1 MNREYLKKEIKEA
14 LERSLIFYPFTD
26 EKIDKLTDLL
36 VKHQSEIMTAMQ
48 NISNNDAQDKWRKR
62 FFEYAVM
69 CADSIETFGYIDDSL
84 IEYVLEE
91 MS

>member
-1 MNREYLKKEIKEA
+1 MNREDIKKEIKEA
-14 LERSLIFYPFTD
+14 LERTLVFYPFTD

-36 VKHQSEIMTAMQ
+36 VAHQAEIMTAMQ
-48 NISNNDAQDKWRKR
+48 NNDAQDKWRKR

-69 CADSIETFGYIDDSL
+69 SADSIESLAYIDDFL
-84 IEYVLEE
+84 VEYVLEE

>member
-1 MNREYLKKEIKEA
+1 MNREDIQKEIKEA
-14 LERSLIFYPFTD
+14 LERSLVFYPFTD

-36 VKHQSEIMTAMQ
+36 VAHQAEIMTAMQ
-48 NISNNDAQDKWRKR
+48 NNDAQQDKWRKR

-69 CADSIETFGYIDDSL
+69 CADFIETDTYIDDFL
-84 IEYVLEE
+84 VEYVLEE

>member
-1 MNREYLKKEIKEA
+1 MNREDIKTEIKKA
-14 LERSLIFYPFTD
+14 LERTLIFYPFTD

-36 VKHQSEIMTAMQ
+36 VAHQAEIMTAMQ
-48 NISNNDAQDKWRKR
+48 NNDAQQDKWRKR

-69 CADSIETFGYIDDSL
+69 SADSIESLAYIDDFL
-84 IEYVLEE
+84 VEYVLEE

>member
-1 MNREYLKKEIKEA
+1 MNREDIKKEIKEA
-14 LERSLIFYPFTD
+14 LERTLVFYPFTD

-48 NISNNDAQDKWRKR
+48 NNDAQQDKWRKR

-69 CADSIETFGYIDDSL
+69 CADSIETDTYIDDFL
-84 IEYVLEE
+84 VEYVLEE

>member
-1 MNREYLKKEIKEA
+1 MNREDIKKEIKEA
-14 LERSLIFYPFTD
+14 LERTLVFYPFTD

-48 NISNNDAQDKWRKR
+48 NSDAQNKWKKR

-69 CADSIETFGYIDDSL
+69 CADSIETDTYIDDFL
-84 IEYVLEE
+84 VEYVLH
-91 MS
+91 SFNQ

>member
-1 MNREYLKKEIKEA
+1 MNREDVKTEIKKA
-14 LERSLIFYPFTD
+14 LERTLIFYPFTD

-48 NISNNDAQDKWRKR
+48 NNDAQQDKWRKR

-69 CADSIETFGYIDDSL
+69 SADSIESLAYIDDFL
-84 IEYVLEE
+84 VEYVLEE

>member
-1 MNREYLKKEIKEA
+1 MNREDIKKEIKEA

-36 VKHQSEIMTAMQ
+36 VAHQAEIMTAMQ
-48 NISNNDAQDKWRKR
+48 NNDAQDKWRKR

-69 CADSIETFGYIDDSL
+69 CADSIETDTYIDDFL
-84 IEYVLEE
+84 VEYVLEE